1 MNENQNRDEL
11 MSELAVERE
20 KSSIIMVVGVGGAGG
35 NAVNHMWNL
44 GIDGVD
50 FMACNTDEQA
60 LGKSLVELKVALG
73 DGLGAG
79 NDPGKGREA
88 AISSLD
94 EVRRQFEASGT
105 KMLFITAGM
114 GGGTGTGASPVIAKM
129 AHEMGILTVAIVTTP
144 DPVEGRIRYEQAFR
158 GVEELRRYVDSL
170 LVISNEQI
178 ARIYGDLSLKQAFN
192 KANDILA
199 SAAKGIAEIIT
210 VKSDLVNVDFADVKR
225 VMTDS
230 GCAHLGVATAE
241 GDNRAEEAIAAAL
254 NSPLLGYQS
263 IAGAKNILVNIA
275 VSNTDDLKQ
284 SEVTKILREL
294 QAHAAVQDADGYH
307 DANIIWGTS
316 EKKQLGRALELVV
329 VVTGFD
335 EAPEGASV
343 KTLPVPPKA
352 VDEPPVLAPVGPAS
366 RIQPLQQPDDP
377 VVLGKKKNT
386 YENIEQV
393 LQSPAYQRRHA
404 EFVTVLTGSERRKE
418 VLKEE
423 QPADSAKEPQNPA
436 SLFDDVTPK
445 A

>member
-1 MNENQNRDEL
+1 

-20 KSSIIMVVGVGGAGG
+20 KPSIIMVVGVGGAGG

-158 GVEELRRYVDSL
+158 GVEELRQYVDSL

-284 SEVTKILREL
+284 SEVTQILREL

-335 EAPEGASV
+335 EAPEGSGV
-343 KTLPVPPKA
+343 RSIPPVPPKA
-352 VDEPPVLAPVGPAS
+352 VKEVPVLDPIGPAS
-366 RIQPLQQPDDP
+366 RLQPLQQPDDP
-377 VVLGKKKNT
+377 VVLGKKKNA

-404 EFVTVLTGSERRKE
+404 EFVTILPGGERRKE
-418 VLKEE
+418 VLREE
-423 QPADSAKEPQNPA
+423 QPSDAAKESGNPA
-436 SLFDDVTPK
+436 LLFDDTTPK
-445 A
+445 S

>member
-1 MNENQNRDEL
+1 MNEIRNNDEL
-11 MSELAVERE
+11 MDELAVERE
-20 KSSIIMVVGVGGAGG
+20 RSSIIMVVGVGGAGG

-60 LGKSLVELKVALG
+60 LGRSLVEYKVSLG

-94 EVRRQFEASGT
+94 EVRRIFEANGT

-144 DPVEGRIRYEQAFR
+144 DPVEGQIRYAQAFK
-158 GVEELRRYVDSL
+158 GVEELRKYVDSL
-170 LVISNEQI
+170 LIISNEQI
-178 ARIYGDLSLKQAFN
+178 ARIYGDLSLKKAFN

-241 GDNRAEEAIAAAL
+241 GENRAEEAIEAAL

-263 IAGAKNILVNIA
+263 ISGAKNILVNIA
-275 VSNTDDLKQ
+275 VSNSDELKQ
-284 SEVTKILREL
+284 SEVTRILKEL
-294 QAHAAVQDADGYH
+294 QAHAAVQDASGYH

-316 EKKQLGRALELVV
+316 EKKQLGNALELVV

-335 EAPEGASV
+335 DIADTGAERKAPDLQPVAKQISV
-343 KTLPVPPKA
+343 GPKPLPVPT
-352 VDEPPVLAPVGPAS
+352 L
-366 RIQPLQQPDDP
+366 PDDP
-377 VVLGKKKNT
+377 VVLGARKNA
-386 YENIEQV
+386 YENIEQL
-393 LQSPAYQRRHA
+393 LQEPAYQRRHA
-404 EFVTVLTGSERRKE
+404 EWVSVMPAGERRKE
-418 VLKEE
+418 VLE
-423 QPADSAKEPQNPA
+423 QSVDTERRDDSPA
-436 SLFDDVTPK
+436 SLFDEANPNS
-445 A
+445 